1 MKVEEQGTIKADQ
14 TLDCRGLTC
23 ATPIVDTAERIRQ
36 MKPGEILKIISDD
49 PGIKLDISS
58 WCEITGNKLVGLEE
72 TKGEIKLYVQSHP

>member
-1 MKVEEQGTIKADQ
+1 
-14 TLDCRGLTC
+14 
-23 ATPIVDTAERIRQ
+23 